1 MNNMT
6 MKTLLTASSLAL
18 STVAAHAEYQQVN
31 LTVFGMD
38 CAPCA
43 HAIHVSMKG
52 IQGVNTV
59 DVDLNTGL
67 VTIKLAPHNSAAM
80 RQFNQAVEKNGFT
93 HKDAVVIARGKL
105 TGTASAPFFEVAGT
119 QDRFALI
126 PATSAIDVSAL
137 LGKTV
142 TVAGSLPQVAK
153 GKVPDTLRYNTI
165 AEAQ

>member
-1 MNNMT
+1 
-6 MKTLLTASSLAL
+6 MKKTFAAAALVFSTL
-18 STVAAHAEYQQVN
+18 AAHAEYQQMN

-67 VTIKLAPHNSAAM
+67 VSVKLSPGSSASM
-80 RQFNQAVEKNGFT
+80 HQFNEAVEKNGFT
-93 HKDAVVIARGKL
+93 HKDANIVARGKV
-105 TGTASAPFFEVAGT
+105 TGTTAAPFFEVTGT
-119 QDRFALI
+119 QDRFALK
-126 PATSAIDVSAL
+126 PAAAPGDIAAL
-137 LGKTV
+137 LGKMV
-142 TVAGSLPQVAK
+142 TVSGTLPQAAK
-153 GKVPDTLRYNTI
+153 GKVPDTLRYTTI

>member
-1 MNNMT
+1 
-6 MKTLLTASSLAL
+6 MKKILAAGILAL
-18 STVAAHAEYQQVN
+18 TTLAARAEYEQVN

-67 VTIKLAPHNSAAM
+67 VTIKLTPGNSAAIL
-80 RQFNQAVEKNGFT
+80 QFNQAVEKNGFT
-93 HKDAVVIARGKL
+93 HKDAAIIARGKL
-105 TGTASAPFFEVAGT
+105 TGTADAPFFEVAGT
-119 QDRFALI
+119 RDRFALV
-126 PATSAIDVSAL
+126 PAATVIDITSL

-142 TVAGSLPQVAK
+142 TIAGTLPQVSK
-153 GKVPDTLRYNTI
+153 GKAPDTLRYNTI
-165 AEAQ
+165 TEAQ

>member
-1 MNNMT
+1 MKNVT
-6 MKTLLTASSLAL
+6 MKTLLLAGTLAVSSLA
-18 STVAAHAEYQQVN
+18 AQAEYQQVN

-52 IQGVNTV
+52 IQGVKTV

-67 VTIKLAPHNSAAM
+67 VTIKLAPGNGAAM

-93 HKDAVVIARGKL
+93 HKDATVVARGKL

-119 QDRFALI
+119 QDRFALT
-126 PATSAIDVSAL
+126 PAGSPAGVSAL

-142 TVAGSLPQVAK
+142 TITGVLPQAAK
-153 GKVPDTLRYNTI
+153 GKVADTLRYKTI

>member
-1 MNNMT
+1 
-6 MKTLLTASSLAL
+6 MKKLLLCASLLLPAL
-18 STVAAHAEYQQVN
+18 TAHAEYEKVH

-52 IQGVNTV
+52 IQGVDKV

-67 VTIKLAPHNSAAM
+67 VTIALRTGNTATM
-80 RQFNQAVEKNGFT
+80 QQFNAAVEKNGFT
-93 HKDAVVIARGKL
+93 HKDASITARGRIG
-105 TGTASAPFFEVAGT
+105 GTPAAPYFEVSGTGDRYTLVASHAAAGI
-119 QDRFALI
+119 A
-126 PATSAIDVSAL
+126 SL

-142 TVAGSLPQVAK
+142 TVSGTLPQAGK
-153 GKVPDTLRYNTI
+153 GKIPDKLVYDSI

>member
-1 MNNMT
+1 
-6 MKTLLTASSLAL
+6 MKKILAAGFLAFSTL
-18 STVAAHAEYQQVN
+18 AAHAEYEQVN

-67 VTIKLAPHNSAAM
+67 VSIKLTAGNNAAM
-80 RQFNQAVEKNGFT
+80 RQFNEAVEKNGFT
-93 HKDAVVIARGKL
+93 HKDANIVVRGQL
-105 TGTASAPFFEVAGT
+105 SGSAQSPFLDVTGTKDRYALKPLAAGT
-119 QDRFALI
+119 DI
-126 PATSAIDVSAL
+126 SGL

-142 TVAGSLPQVAK
+142 LIEGVLPQSGK
-153 GKVPDTLRYNTI
+153 GKVSETLRYKSVTV
-165 AEAQ
+165 AK

>member
-1 MNNMT
+1 
-6 MKTLLTASSLAL
+6 MKKLFFAATLAL
-18 STVAAHAEYQQVN
+18 SSVAAHAEYEQVN

-52 IQGVNTV
+52 IQGVTTV

-67 VTIKLAPHNSAAM
+67 VTIKLTPGNSAAM

-93 HKDAVVIARGKL
+93 HKDAVVVARGKV

-119 QDRFALI
+119 QDRFALV
-126 PATSAIDVSAL
+126 PAATGVEVTPL

-142 TVAGSLPQVAK
+142 TITGILPQASK
-153 GKVPDTLRYNTI
+153 GKVSDTLRYNTI
-165 AEAQ
+165 TEAQ

>member
-1 MNNMT
+1 
-6 MKTLLTASSLAL
+6 LLPL
-18 STVAAHAEYQQVN
+18 AAHAEYEQVN

-52 IQGVNTV
+52 IEGVNTV

-67 VTIKLAPHNSAAM
+67 VTIKLVPGNSASM

-93 HKDAVVIARGKL
+93 HKDAEILVIGKL
-105 TGTASAPFFEVAGT
+105 TGTANAPVLEVSGT
-119 QDRFALI
+119 SDRYSLSPTAEAL
-126 PATSAIDVSAL
+126 DVVSL

-142 TVAGSLPQVAK
+142 TVGGVLPQAPK
-153 GKVPDTLRYNTI
+153 GKLSDTLRYKTI
-165 AEAQ
+165 TEVR

>member
-1 MNNMT
+1 MK
-6 MKTLLTASSLAL
+6 KTLAAAALVL
-18 STVAAHAEYQQVN
+18 STLAAHAEYQQVN

-67 VTIKLAPHNSAAM
+67 VTIKLTPGSSASM
-80 RQFNQAVEKNGFT
+80 HQFNEAVEKNGFT
-93 HKDAVVIARGKL
+93 HKDANIVARGKV
-105 TGTASAPFFEVAGT
+105 TGTAAVPFFEVAGT
-119 QDRFALI
+119 QDRFALKAVGVSSDL
-126 PATSAIDVSAL
+126 ATLI
-137 LGKTV
+137 GKTV
-142 TVAGSLPQVAK
+142 TITGTLPQVAK
-153 GKVPDTLRYNTI
+153 GKVPDTLRYTTI

>member
-1 MNNMT
+1 MK
-6 MKTLLTASSLAL
+6 KTLVATALAL
-18 STVAAHAEYQQVN
+18 STLAAHAEYEQVN

-67 VTIKLAPHNSAAM
+67 VTIKLMAGNKASM
-80 RQFNQAVEKNGFT
+80 RQFNEAVEKNGFT
-93 HKDAVVIARGKL
+93 HKEADIVARGKL
-105 TGTASAPFFEVAGT
+105 TGIASTPFLEVAGT
-119 QDRFALI
+119 TDRFALV
-126 PATSAIDVSAL
+126 PFAAGSDLSSL

-142 TVAGSLPQVAK
+142 TIAGVLPQAPK
-153 GKVPDTLRYNTI
+153 GKVSNLLRYKTI
-165 AEAQ
+165 TEVQ

>member
-1 MNNMT
+1 
-6 MKTLLTASSLAL
+6 MKRLLTAGILAISSL
-18 STVAAHAEYQQVN
+18 AAHAEYEQIN

-52 IQGVNTV
+52 IQGVDKV

-67 VTIKLAPHNSAAM
+67 VVIKLTPDNSAAM

-93 HKDAVVIARGKL
+93 HKDATVIARGKL
-105 TGTASAPFFEVAGT
+105 TGTVNAPFFEVTGT
-119 QDRFALI
+119 QDRFALV
-126 PATSAIDVSAL
+126 PAATGLDIAAL

-142 TVAGSLPQVAK
+142 TVTGVLPQAPK
-153 GKVPDTLRYNTI
+153 GRVSDTLRYNTI
-165 AEAQ
+165 TEAQ

>member
-1 MNNMT
+1 
-6 MKTLLTASSLAL
+6 MKKILAVGFLAL
-18 STVAAHAEYQQVN
+18 SALAAHAEYEQVN

-67 VTIKLAPHNSAAM
+67 VTIKLTPGNSATM

-93 HKDAVVIARGKL
+93 HKDAEVVVRGRL
-105 TGTASAPFFEVAGT
+105 AGTANAPVLEVSGT
-119 QDRFALI
+119 EDRYVLS
-126 PATSAIDVSAL
+126 P
-137 LGKTV
+137 
-142 TVAGSLPQVAK
+142 VAANL
-153 GKVPDTLRYNTI
+153 
-165 AEAQ
+165 

>member
-1 MNNMT
+1 
-6 MKTLLTASSLAL
+6 MKQILAVGFLVL
-18 STVAAHAEYQQVN
+18 STLAAHAEYQQVN

-67 VTIKLAPHNSAAM
+67 VSIKLTPGNSAVM
-80 RQFNQAVEKNGFT
+80 RQFNEAVEKNGFT
-93 HKDAVVIARGKL
+93 HKDANVIVRGQL
-105 TGTASAPFFEVAGT
+105 SGSAQAPFLEVTGTK
-119 QDRFALI
+119 DRYALT
-126 PATSAIDVSAL
+126 PLAAATDISEL

-142 TVAGSLPQVAK
+142 VVDGVLPQSSK
-153 GKVPDTLRYNTI
+153 GKVADTLRYKSVK
-165 AEAQ
+165 EAK